1 MNEIIKVEGVSYLYG
16 KGTPFQKL
24 ALDNVSI
31 GFEKGKIT
39 GVNGVVDINVCLV
52 DFSKYLKKK

>member
-1 MNEIIKVEGVSYLYG
+1 MNEIIKVENVSYIYG

-24 ALDNVSI
+24 ALDNVSV

-39 GVNGVVDINVCLV
+39 L
-52 DFSKYLKKK
+52 